1 MKKSVAKYYGED
13 RMFDFEDFDRMNQ
26 RRVVKRRV
34 VKRRARRRL
43 RGQLAREMKS
53 EMRACA
59 LI

>member
-26 RRVVKRRV
+26 RRVVKRR
-34 VKRRARRRL
+34 ARRRL
-43 RGQLAREMKS
+43 RGQFAREMQK